1 MIMGERIRQ
10 LRLEKQLT
18 QEELGKLVGV
28 QRSAVQK
35 WEKGHTQNL
44 KRNVIERLSSFFGVS
59 PSYLMGM
66 SDIRNLSELKDY
78 SSCEFKKVPMLGGI
92 SAGEP
97 ILACEEY
104 GTYVVVNNDVNVD
117 FCLRVEGDSMV
128 NARIQDGDLVFI
140 RKQPT
145 VENGEIAAVL
155 IDDEVTL
162 KRVYITDEGII
173 LKPENSAYQPKF
185 YTEKDFK
192 DIRILGKAVLFQSK
206 L

>member
-1 MIMGERIRQ
+1 MSTIGERIKKR
-10 LRLEKQLT
+10 RLALGLSVDQVAKQL
-18 QEELGKLVGV
+18 GKDRATVYRYESDEIGNMPL
-28 QRSAVQK
+28 SI
-35 WEKGHTQNL
+35 
-44 KRNVIERLSSFFGVS
+44 IEPLARILGVS
-59 PSYLMGM
+59 PAYIMGWE
-66 SDIRNLSELKDY
+66 SIEESFEV
-78 SSCEFKKVPMLGGI
+78 KKIPVLGKI
-92 SAGEP
+92 AAGEP
-97 ILACEEY
+97 ILACEEHCE
-104 GTYVVVNNDVNVD
+104 YVVLNHDVNVD
-117 FCLRVEGDSMV
+117 FCLRVKGDSMV

-140 RKQPT
+140 KKQPT

>member
-66 SDIRNLSELKDY
+66 NEL
-78 SSCEFKKVPMLGGI
+78 F
-92 SAGEP
+92 
-97 ILACEEY
+97 
-104 GTYVVVNNDVNVD
+104 
-117 FCLRVEGDSMV
+117 
-128 NARIQDGDLVFI
+128 
-140 RKQPT
+140 
-145 VENGEIAAVL
+145 
-155 IDDEVTL
+155 
-162 KRVYITDEGII
+162 
-173 LKPENSAYQPKF
+173 
-185 YTEKDFK
+185 
-192 DIRILGKAVLFQSK
+192 
-206 L
+206 

>member
-1 MIMGERIRQ
+1 MSTIGERIKKR
-10 LRLEKQLT
+10 RLALGLSVDQVAKQL
-18 QEELGKLVGV
+18 GKDRATVYRYESDEIGNMPL
-28 QRSAVQK
+28 SI
-35 WEKGHTQNL
+35 
-44 KRNVIERLSSFFGVS
+44 IEPLARILGVS
-59 PSYLMGM
+59 PAYIMGWE
-66 SDIRNLSELKDY
+66 SIEESFEV
-78 SSCEFKKVPMLGGI
+78 KKIPVLGKI

-155 IDDEVTL
+155 IDDDVTL
-162 KRVYITDEGII
+162 KRVYITNEGII
-173 LKPENSAYQPKF
+173 LKPENSAYPPKF

>member
-1 MIMGERIRQ
+1 MSTIGERIKKR
-10 LRLEKQLT
+10 RLALGLSVDQVAKQL
-18 QEELGKLVGV
+18 GKDRATVYRYESDEIGNMPL
-28 QRSAVQK
+28 SI
-35 WEKGHTQNL
+35 
-44 KRNVIERLSSFFGVS
+44 IEPLARILGVS
-59 PSYLMGM
+59 PAYIMGWE
-66 SDIRNLSELKDY
+66 SIEESFEV
-78 SSCEFKKVPMLGGI
+78 KKIPVLGKI
-92 SAGEP
+92 AAGEP
-97 ILACEEY
+97 ILACEEHCE
-104 GTYVVVNNDVNVD
+104 YVVLNHDVNVD

-155 IDDEVTL
+155 IDDDVTL
-162 KRVYITDEGII
+162 KRVYITNEGII